1 MKYKIIATKHFQK
14 DVKLCKKRNLPME
27 KLKKVIRLLEET
39 GKLPSEYK
47 PHKLSGQY
55 AGSWECHIM
64 SDWLLIWTQNDMELV
79 LVMTNTGS
87 HSDVF

>member
-1 MKYKIIATKHFQK
+1 
-14 DVKLCKKRNLPME
+14 ME

-64 SDWLLIWTQNDMELV
+64 PDWLLIWKQFNDELV
-79 LVMTNTGS
+79 LVMTILVLIVMCSKIDSIGEEKYFEKKAYFGRRN
-87 HSDVF
+87 V

>member
-1 MKYKIIATKHFQK
+1 MKYRIIATSRFEK
-14 DVKLCKKRNLPME
+14 DVKRCKKRNLPME
-27 KLKKVIRLLEET
+27 KLKKVIRILEET
-39 GKLPSEYK
+39 GKLPPEYK

-55 AGSWECHIM
+55 ARSWECHIM
-64 SDWLLIWTQNDMELV
+64 PDWLLIWKQYNDELV

>member
-1 MKYKIIATKHFQK
+1 
-14 DVKLCKKRNLPME
+14 P
-27 KLKKVIRLLEET
+27 
-39 GKLPSEYK
+39 PEYK

-64 SDWLLIWTQNDMELV
+64 PDWLLIWKQYNDELV

>member
-14 DVKLCKKRNLPME
+14 DVKRCKKSNLPME

-39 GKLPSEYK
+39 GQLPSEYK

-64 SDWLLIWTQNDMELV
+64 YDWLLIWTQNNEDLV

>member
-1 MKYKIIATKHFQK
+1 
-14 DVKLCKKRNLPME
+14 ME

-39 GKLPSEYK
+39 GQLPSEYK

-64 SDWLLIWTQNDMELV
+64 SDWLLDDIRHGRVTEYKSSDDMFEKL
-79 LVMTNTGS
+79 GI
-87 HSDVF
+87 